1 MTNQKQRLQAV
12 YGPLFSRK
20 IVTLERPIA
29 VACVVGAK
37 GGGAEEEERVPP
49 FFPSS
54 LSPTPFDACYAWYLL
69 EWWLY
74 WFLLYRGVTQHFKKN
89 LSKCFYF
96 AAVVLF
102 ASCPLWDLRRYSSTL
117 T

>member
-1 MTNQKQRLQAV
+1 MQLYKELNATHIDVECGRNIKN
-12 YGPLFSRK
+12 PLNS
-20 IVTLERPIA
+20 
-29 VACVVGAK
+29 VVGAK
-37 GGGAEEEERVPP
+37 GGGAEEEKRVPP

-54 LSPTPFDACYAWYLL
+54 LSPTAFDACYAWYLL
-69 EWWLY
+69 EWWPY

-102 ASCPLWDLRRYSSTL
+102 ASCPLWATVGTRTLST